1 MQRDWHLRSRSLP
14 SLAITRN
21 GERGLTLPE
30 NRSIT
35 RLLPWIAAVTGGI
48 LFFLGYVGFDRFYL
62 EWISLVPVLWAAR
75 DQRPGRAFLL
85 GWVAGTV
92 GHAGGFYWV
101 VGMFQVFAGLPWPLA
116 ALGLLLLAA
125 ANGIVLATWAWA
137 TRLITRDTG
146 WSVAWVAPVVW
157 TALEKFW
164 PELFP
169 NYLGA
174 SQYLLPHLTQ
184 VADLTG
190 ILGVSFLVVY
200 FNSSLYAALA
210 CWFQKRRLAWREL
223 SALAAV
229 IVLVLAYGEFRIR
242 GWDRQALAAEKLTVG
257 LVQANRGAGDNVRNP
272 EALFREHQQ
281 MTLALAQSRPLD
293 LVVWPEGICPL
304 ELPPSREGRIPSL
317 GQLATPVLWG
327 AILRQEGPD
336 GVRACNTALLTD
348 ATGRILGSYDK
359 SVLVPFGEYIPL
371 GDWFPILY
379 SWSPYVSR
387 FWPGE
392 SEEPLA
398 LGRHLLSVSIC
409 YEDIF
414 PGKIRSLMRGGR
426 QRRVPEAMFNLTNDS
441 WYGNSSEPMEHLAL
455 ASFRCIENRRAL
467 VRVTNTGVS
476 AFVDP
481 VGRVVSRT
489 GVWTRESL
497 VNRIPLLQGDTVYS
511 RFGDWIGW
519 LCIVLT
525 VSCIAQAM
533 KVAGKL
539 PDTPRDAGR
548 PGGEPPGTRAT
559 RKGGAR
565 HSKA

>member
-1 MQRDWHLRSRSLP
+1 M
-14 SLAITRN
+14 
-21 GERGLTLPE
+21 TLPA

-35 RLLPWIAAVTGGI
+35 ALLPWIAAVTGGI
-48 LFFLGYVGFDRFYL
+48 LFFLGYVGFDHFYL
-62 EWISLVPVLWAAR
+62 EWVCLVPVLWAVR
-75 DQRPGRAFLL
+75 EQRPGRAFLL
-85 GWVAGTV
+85 GWVAGSV

-101 VGMFQVFAGLPWPLA
+101 VGMFQLFAGLPWPLA
-116 ALGLLLLAA
+116 ALGLGLLAA

-146 WSVAWVAPVVW
+146 WSVVWVAPVVW

-184 VADLTG
+184 LADLTG

-200 FNSSLYAALA
+200 FNSSVYAVLD
-210 CWFQKRRLAWREL
+210 CWFRKRSLAWREL
-223 SALAAV
+223 TALVAV
-229 IVLVLAYGEFRIR
+229 IAMVLGYGDLRIR
-242 GWDRQALAAEKLTVG
+242 SWDRQASAAEKLTVG
-257 LVQANRGAGDNVRNP
+257 LVQANRGAGDKAKNP

-281 MTLALAQSRPLD
+281 MTRALAQAQPLD
-293 LVVWPEGICPL
+293 LVVWPEAICPL
-304 ELPPSREGRIPSL
+304 NLSPSREGLIPSL
-317 GQLATPVLWG
+317 GELATPVLLG
-327 AILRQEGPD
+327 AILQQEGSD
-336 GVRACNTALLTD
+336 GVRSCNTALLTD

-371 GDWFPILY
+371 GDWFPSLY
-379 SWSPYVSR
+379 SWSPYTSR

-426 QRRVPEAMFNLTNDS
+426 ERRTPEAMFNLTNDS

-467 VRVTNTGVS
+467 VRATNTGVS

-481 VGRVVSRT
+481 VGRIVSRT
-489 GVWTRESL
+489 GVWTRGSL
-497 VNRIPLLQGDTVYS
+497 VDRIPLLQGDTVYS

-519 LCIVLT
+519 LCIILT

-539 PDTPRDAGR
+539 KAPPRGTGG
-548 PGGEPPGTRAT
+548 PGPEPPAVRTT
-559 RKGGAR
+559 RKRGAR
-565 HSKA
+565 QSKA